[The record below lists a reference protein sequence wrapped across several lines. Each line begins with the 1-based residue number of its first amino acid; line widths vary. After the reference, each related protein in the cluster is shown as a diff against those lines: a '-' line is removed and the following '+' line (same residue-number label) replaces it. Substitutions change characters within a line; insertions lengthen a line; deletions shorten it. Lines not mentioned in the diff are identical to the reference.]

1 MTAEQPAWKEERKRG
16 TSRMKGLLKFITCGS
31 VDDGKSTLIGH
42 ILYDS
47 KLLYA
52 DQEKA
57 LELDSKVGSREGK
70 IDYSLLLDGL
80 MAEREQGITI
90 DVAYRY
96 FTTDNRSFIVAD
108 TPGHEDFSED
118 TYRTLMAADSA
129 VMVID
134 ASKGVEK
141 QTIKL
146 FKVCVM
152 RHIPIF
158 TFINKMDREAND
170 PFELLDEIESVLG
183 ISTCPINWPIG
194 CGKEF
199 KGVYDRKEK
208 NVSLFKAAMNGQK
221 EVDTEI
227 VDASD
232 EAVLKDRIGDAFYDK
247 LQEDI
252 ELLDGA
258 SAEFDQEM
266 VSAGDLTPVFFGSA
280 LTNFG
285 VQTFLEHFLSM
296 TTSPLPRKSDQGI
309 IDPFT
314 EDFSA
319 FVFKIQANMNKAHR
333 DRIAFMRICSGKFEA
348 GMEANH
354 VQGGKKIRLSQP
366 QQMMAEERHI
376 VDEAYAGDIIGVF
389 DPGIFSI
396 GDTICKSNKK
406 FAFEGIPTFA
416 PEHFARVRQIDTMK
430 RKQFIKGINQ
440 IAQEGAIQIF
450 QEFNTGM
457 EEIIVGVVGVLQFE
471 VLEYR
476 LKNEYGVD
484 IRLEPL
490 PYEHIR
496 WIENP
501 EEIDVNRIVGTSDM
515 KKIKDL
521 KGNPL
526 LVFANSWSVNMVLER
541 NEGLKL
547 SEFGRN

>member
-1 MTAEQPAWKEERKRG
+1 
-16 TSRMKGLLKFITCGS
+16 
-31 VDDGKSTLIGH
+31 
-42 ILYDS
+42 
-47 KLLYA
+47 
-52 DQEKA
+52 
-57 LELDSKVGSREGK
+57 
-70 IDYSLLLDGL
+70 
-80 MAEREQGITI
+80 
-90 DVAYRY
+90 
-96 FTTDNRSFIVAD
+96 
-108 TPGHEDFSED
+108 
-118 TYRTLMAADSA
+118 
-129 VMVID
+129 
-134 ASKGVEK
+134 
-141 QTIKL
+141 
-146 FKVCVM
+146 
-152 RHIPIF
+152 
-158 TFINKMDREAND
+158 
-170 PFELLDEIESVLG
+170 
-183 ISTCPINWPIG
+183 
-194 CGKEF
+194 
-199 KGVYDRKEK
+199 
-208 NVSLFKAAMNGQK
+208 MNGQK

-232 EAVLKDRIGDAFYDK
+232 EAVLKDRIGDAFYGK

-296 TTSPLPRKSDQGI
+296 TTSPLPRKSDQGV

-314 EDFSA
+314 EEFSA